1 MKCAK
6 CGAELIPGNNICPK
20 CGSLNIPFGA
30 TNNNRN
36 NQNNQNNQNIEM
48 MDLPE
53 QSNNISNNNI
63 VDLPSVKGISSSYSD
78 SEGIMED
85 IDDGPAEVVNASAN
99 MSVPTLKVDN
109 KISDEVNNSTSQD
122 ISTASNNVSI
132 YSPEE
137 IKKEES
143 VQAEIKEREKDKV
156 EIAIPESKG
165 PVDKNNTVFDKNGV
179 PVMNETPTETVGT
192 VKDER
197 KVKNNPK
204 LNILKNKVVPRN
216 VAIILMAVSLVLGIL
231 LGRLVLSNNSSS
243 SIKINRTTTAKIV
256 HVADGANN
264 ETIAG
269 VYKFKVP
276 TTYTFDKYNDGII
289 VYGTN
294 DSFKAYIK
302 ALQGDYDAIASAKES
317 ISKSFKSNGIT
328 VNNISE
334 VSLYDNN
341 YLLMEVTI
349 GIYNKL
355 IAIRKASNDM
365 IFYIEVND
373 LDNTYNRDPGLKV
386 ADDVCDNAEYQDNNN
401 LTKLETINIS
411 DFAEYVNVI
420 GSSDAQAK
428 K

>member
-6 CGAELIPGNNICPK
+6 CGADLIPGNNICPK

-30 TNNNRN
+30 NSNTNNITS
-36 NQNNQNNQNIEM
+36 NNQNIEI

-53 QSNNISNNNI
+53 QNNNI
-63 VDLPSVKGISSSYSD
+63 PNNDVVDLPSMKDNSSYSD
-78 SEGIMED
+78 TEGIMED

-99 MSVPTLKVDN
+99 MSIPTLKVDN
-109 KISDEVNNSTSQD
+109 NTSDEISNSVSQD
-122 ISTASNNVSI
+122 ISAASNNASI

-137 IKKEES
+137 LKKEETE
-143 VQAEIKEREKDKV
+143 QAEIKEREKDKV

-165 PVDKNNTVFDKNGV
+165 PVTNNNTVYDNNGV
-179 PVMNETPTETVGT
+179 PVMKDAPKETVGT
-192 VKDER
+192 VKDES

-204 LNILKNKVVPRN
+204 LNILKSKVIPRN
-216 VAIILMAVSLVLGIL
+216 VVIILVVISLVLGIL
-231 LGRLVLSNNSSS
+231 LGRLVLSTNTTS
-243 SIKINRTTTAKIV
+243 SIKINKTTTAKIV
-256 HVADGANN
+256 HVTDGANN

-302 ALQGDYDAIASAKES
+302 ALQGDYDSIASARES
-317 ISKSFKSNGIT
+317 IVKSFTSNGIT

-341 YLLMEVTI
+341 YLLIEITTS
-349 GIYNKL
+349 IYNKL
-355 IAIRKASNDM
+355 IAIRKANDDM
-365 IFYIEVND
+365 VFYIEIND

-401 LTKLETINIS
+401 LTKLESINIS
-411 DFAEYVNVI
+411 DFADYVTVI
-420 GSSDAQAK
+420 GNSDAQLK
-428 K
+428 NKN